1 MPLLR
6 KESCPI
12 LLGLRRRLLAEV
24 EPSSLFEKSDHRFD
38 DLQIWHPLFPWP
50 INKLSLTVF
59 LGPLSP

>member
-12 LLGLRRRLLAEV
+12 LLGLYRLLAEV
-24 EPSSLFEKSDHRFD
+24 EPSGLFEKSDRRFD

-59 LGPLSP
+59 LGPPST